1 MGVDLVF
8 VLEGPAPALKFKTI
22 AARNVL
28 QFKGAKPKPNVEGGK
43 DRTRFNHTLKQ
54 CEEMLKLM
62 GLSCIKG
69 NGEAEALCAHL
80 NEDRVRIVDDFFSST
95 YQRLFS

>member
-22 AARNVL
+22 AARNAL
-28 QFKGAKPKPNVEGGK
+28 QFKGTKPNVEGGK
-43 DRTRFNHTLKQ
+43 DRTRFNYTLKQ

-80 NEDRVRIVDDFFSST
+80 NEDGVRIWSFSIKKK
-95 YQRLFS
+95 